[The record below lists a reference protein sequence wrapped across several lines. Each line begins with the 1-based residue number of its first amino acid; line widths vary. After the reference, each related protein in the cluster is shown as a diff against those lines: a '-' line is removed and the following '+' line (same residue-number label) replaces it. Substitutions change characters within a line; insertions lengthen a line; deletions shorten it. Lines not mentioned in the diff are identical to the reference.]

1 MESTSKIDLHRTRH
15 EDVNSEVI
23 RFIERYWNSG
33 KELEIITGHSNRM
46 KNLVTEVLEEYKLE
60 WQVGR
65 KFDVNKGY
73 IVIKLN

>member
-1 MESTSKIDLHRTRH
+1 MESTSKLDLHRTRH

-23 RFIERYWNSG
+23 RFIEKFWNLS
-33 KELEIITGHSNRM
+33 EEIEIITGHSQNM
-46 KNLVTEVLEEYKLE
+46 KNLVIEVLEEYKLE
-60 WQVGR
+60 WQIGR